1 MADGGRDTP
10 TNTSA
15 MMDAVEQVWPATT
28 VRGCYFHHKQALFRK
43 LQQHN
48 LVEEYRVPESDIRRY
63 FQMMGAIAFVPED
76 DVPTAWRFL
85 KPLLPLD
92 MVEFSS
98 YFENTWIGTSSRDPT
113 FARSKW
119 NLHDSTKMLLPRS
132 SNLAEGWH
140 HGFHSML
147 SCNNPTIWKFLEC
160 LKAEQSLTDVKLTR
174 RLLRQP
180 PEKRAAKWIKYD
192 QRLQTIVDS
201 YDDYDI
207 LDFLKVVGCMV

>member
-1 MADGGRDTP
+1 M
-10 TNTSA
+10 
-15 MMDAVEQVWPATT
+15 
-28 VRGCYFHHKQALFRK
+28 
-43 LQQHN
+43 
-48 LVEEYRVPESDIRRY
+48 EEYRVPESDIRRY

-92 MVEFSS
+92 MAEFSS

-147 SCNNPTIWKFLEC
+147 SCNNPTIWKFLDC

-174 RLLRQP
+174 RLPRQP
-180 PEKRAAKWIKYD
+180 PGKRAAKWIKYD

-207 LDFLKVVGCMV
+207 LDFLKVVGCMVYIHQYWSFNSVI